1 MPFSKFPAKMTC
13 YLMVLFFLLSI
24 QGSITHS
31 LDVDDSHHEQHH
43 CSLFQTCTHV
53 LPSEVHALEVIFA
66 GIIKSAELPILL
78 TQYQPLAARVRG
90 PPASTSSI

>member
-1 MPFSKFPAKMTC
+1 MTSC
-13 YLMVLFFLLSI
+13 LMVLFFLLSI
-24 QGSITHS
+24 QGNITHS

-53 LPSEVHALEVIFA
+53 LPSDVLVLEIIFA
-66 GIIKSAELPILL
+66 AIIKSAELPTLL